1 MASKRILKEL
11 EALVKDPPVF
21 CTLGPVAADDLFH
34 WEATIIGP
42 PDSPYAGGMFLVT
55 IHFLP
60 DYPFKPP
67 KIAFRTK
74 VFHPNINSNG
84 SLCLDVLKEQW
95 SPALTISTVKFIS
108 CCSHADLIFCFCFLF
123 TSQEF

>member
-11 EALVKDPPVF
+11 KDLVKDPHVF

-55 IHFLP
+55 IPGALSSRYARGPGKGRTTRVYRTQPTLHFCKRLFSRLEP
-60 DYPFKPP
+60 VTSWSHGNNFTGYTMAPLHML
-67 KIAFRTK
+67 I
-74 VFHPNINSNG
+74 G
-84 SLCLDVLKEQW
+84 S
-95 SPALTISTVKFIS
+95 
-108 CCSHADLIFCFCFLF
+108 
-123 TSQEF
+123 